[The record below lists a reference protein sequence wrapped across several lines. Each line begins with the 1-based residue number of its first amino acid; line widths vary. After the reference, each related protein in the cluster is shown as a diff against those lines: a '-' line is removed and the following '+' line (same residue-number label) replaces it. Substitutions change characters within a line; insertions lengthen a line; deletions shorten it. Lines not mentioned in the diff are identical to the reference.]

1 LIKVDR
7 NTVAACF
14 AAVLLAA
21 TSEST
26 VAQAQANLSVA
37 ETCLQANRDISLGA
51 SLPRTLARL
60 NAGGPL
66 RIVAV
71 GSSSTTGLWVLN
83 SAATYPE
90 VMRRELASLRPKA
103 RIEITNSG
111 RIGDTI
117 SGTIGRFERDVLAY
131 DPDLIVWQLGTND
144 VAWGGRADGL
154 KDRVIAGVRMLK
166 VKRADVI
173 LMDLQ
178 YTPMVRASLE
188 HSTMQAIIADVARQE
203 RVGLFP
209 RYALMRR
216 SIDAGL
222 RPDALVSW
230 DGLHN
235 STAGYECVGRALA
248 RAIHAAA
255 HQRR

>member
-1 LIKVDR
+1 MDR
-7 NTVAACF
+7 NTGAACF
-14 AAVLLAA
+14 AAVLLVAA
-21 TSEST
+21 AESA
-26 VAQAQANLSVA
+26 VAQAPSLSAA
-37 ETCLQANRDISLGA
+37 ETCLEANREISLGVL
-51 SLPRTLARL
+51 LPRTAARL

-83 SAATYPE
+83 AAATYPE
-90 VMRRELASLRPKA
+90 VMRRELTSLRPKV
-103 RIEITNSG
+103 RIEIINSG

-166 VKRADVI
+166 ANRADVI

-178 YTPMVRASLE
+178 YAPMVRAFSE

-209 RYALMRR
+209 RFALMRR

-222 RPDALVSW
+222 PPGALVSW

-235 STAGYECVGRALA
+235 SAAGYDCVGRALA
-248 RAIHAAA
+248 RAVHAAA
-255 HQRR
+255 R